1 MAKKKENSTP
11 PEQKTCVLCG
21 KRYPFSDPS
30 CIVGQTGRIVC
41 SDCIGISRKIL
52 QAPSSNQKPASN
64 SNISQILTPNQ
75 IIQKL
80 DDVIIGQEQAKKAV
94 SVALWK
100 QQLRAAGDSTIP
112 RGNLLLYGPT
122 GCGKT
127 ALVREAAKIVDL
139 PFISFDATTL
149 TETGYRGR
157 DAQDMIKELVTRFE
171 GHPKLS
177 SGIVFLDEAD
187 KLAARGS
194 ESRTVYNQGTQHS
207 LLKLVEGMEVS
218 LDNGFSISTEGLLFV
233 FGGAFTDLA
242 CKKEAENHVRT
253 IGFDRGCSPKIESEF
268 TSSDFASYG
277 MEPELLGRIG
287 QYVPVKKLTKEEL
300 LQILFESRLSVFR
313 QYQTFFLSHGIRLQ
327 LSQKQADVL
336 ADAALSRGTGARGLN
351 VLVEELIQPLLFAL
365 SEGQL
370 HTHAELGGSVYAK

>member
-1 MAKKKENSTP
+1 MAKKKENSGSP
-11 PEQKTCVLCG
+11 KQKTCVLCG
-21 KRYPFSDPS
+21 KRFLFSDPT
-30 CIVGQTGRIVC
+30 CVVGRTGRIVC
-41 SDCIGISRKIL
+41 SSCIDVSRKIL
-52 QAPSSNQKPASN
+52 QTSSANQEPAYSVDT
-64 SNISQILTPNQ
+64 SQILTPNQ
-75 IIQKL
+75 IIRKL

-100 QQLRAAGDSTIP
+100 QQLRTTGDSTVP
-112 RGNLLLYGPT
+112 KGNLLLYGPT

-127 ALVREAAKIVDL
+127 VLVREAAKIVGL

-157 DAQDMIKELVTRFE
+157 DAQDMIKELATRFE

-207 LLKLVEGMEVS
+207 LLKLVEGMDVS
-218 LDNGFSISTEGLLFV
+218 LDNGSSISTEGLLFV
-233 FGGAFTDLA
+233 FGGAFTGLA
-242 CKKEAENHVRT
+242 RKKEAESHVRT
-253 IGFDRGCSPKIESEF
+253 IGFDRAFSPKTESEF
-268 TSSDFASYG
+268 TASDFASYG

-287 QYVPVKKLTKEEL
+287 QYVPLKALSKEEL
-300 LQILFESRLSVFR
+300 LRILFESRLSVFR
-313 QYQTFFLSHGIRLQ
+313 QYQAFFLSHGIRLQ
-327 LSQKQADVL
+327 VSQKQADAL

-351 VLVEELIQPLLFAL
+351 ALVEESIQPLLFAL
-365 SEGQL
+365 SEGQI
-370 HTHAELGGSVYAK
+370 HTQAELGESAHEG

>member
-1 MAKKKENSTP
+1 MAKKKGNSNP

-30 CIVGQTGRIVC
+30 CIVGRTGRIVC

-52 QAPSSNQKPASN
+52 QSPSSNQESASN
-64 SNISQILTPNQ
+64 STISQILTPNQ
-75 IIQKL
+75 IIRKL
-80 DDVIIGQEQAKKAV
+80 DDVIIGQEQAKRAIA
-94 SVALWK
+94 VALWK
-100 QQLRAAGDSTIP
+100 QQLRAAGTP
-112 RGNLLLYGPT
+112 TVPKGNLLLYGPT

-157 DAQDMIKELVTRFE
+157 DAQDIIKELATRFE
-171 GHPKLS
+171 EHPKLS
-177 SGIVFLDEAD
+177 DGIVFLDEAD

-207 LLKLVEGMEVS
+207 LLKLVEGMEVN
-218 LDNGFSISTEGLLFV
+218 LDNGSSLSTEGLLFV
-233 FGGAFTDLA
+233 FGGAFTGLA
-242 CKKEAENHVRT
+242 RKKEAESHVRA
-253 IGFDRGCSPKIESEF
+253 IGFDRKVRPKTESEF
-268 TSSDFASYG
+268 TVSDFASYG

-287 QYVPVKKLTKEEL
+287 QYVPVKELTKEEL
-300 LQILFESRLSVFR
+300 LQILFESHLSVFR
-313 QYQTFFLSHGIRLQ
+313 QYQTFFLSRGIRLQ
-327 LSQKQADVL
+327 LSQKQAHAL

-351 VLVEELIQPLLFAL
+351 TLVEESIQPLLFAL
-365 SEGQL
+365 SEGRI
-370 HTHAELGGSVYAK
+370 HTQAELGGSVYAE